1 MLENAIKADKAY
13 KNGTARV
20 LEGIPIGI
28 KDNINTKCSPTT
40 GGSPSL
46 LGNIS
51 KYDSTLW
58 SILKEYGMINCGK
71 TNMHEFAFGTVSKN

>member
-1 MLENAIKADKAY
+1 V
-13 KNGTARV
+13 ARA

-28 KDNINTKCSPTT
+28 KDNINIKGCPTI

-51 KYDSTLW
+51 KYDCTLW
-58 SILKEYGMINCGK
+58 SILKEYDMINCGK
-71 TNMHEFAFGTVSKN
+71 TNMHEFCYGAKLQINIMVLQSMLLIKKE